1 MGLRHL
7 HRAGT
12 LMLSAVMVVIGIA
25 LVVEALT
32 GLGGIS
38 VRLLA
43 GVLFVAGGFG
53 RLYVELR
60 RDGVPVGAKADDPA
74 RPSVGRGQGLGDEP
88 VGNGASGPRSRR
100 VKAPA
105 TARRRRPRR

>member
-60 RDGVPVGAKADDPA
+60 RDGVPHPA
-74 RPSVGRGQGLGDEP
+74 EPDESPRPSGRRGRAPAD
-88 VGNGASGPRSRR
+88 ASTHGPRSG
-100 VKAPA
+100 
-105 TARRRRPRR
+105 RRRRPRP

>member
-12 LMLSAVMVVIGIA
+12 LMLSAVMAVIGIA

-32 GLGGIS
+32 GVGGVS

-60 RDGVPVGAKADDPA
+60 RDGVAQAAEPDDPIGP
-74 RPSVGRGQGLGDEP
+74 RGRRELPPADAP
-88 VGNGASGPRSRR
+88 THGPRSG
-100 VKAPA
+100 
-105 TARRRRPRR
+105 RRRRPRP